1 MQEKTKRRIKNALK
15 ILVALYLVGGVAL
28 WYLQETIFFHPK
40 KIRAGEPFNF
50 NLSHEEINLPVDAS
64 STLNFVK
71 FFPTDTFST
80 KGIVLYFHGNRENIN
95 RYASASEMFTKY
107 GYEVWMPDYPGFG
120 KTTGKFNEERLY
132 DDAHTIY
139 KLAAKRF
146 SPDKMIIYGRSL
158 GTGVAT
164 ELASTQPCKRLIL
177 ETPYYSLPELA
188 GAHFPMYPV
197 TWLVRYRFPL
207 YEYLQ
212 MVKVP
217 VTVFHGTK
225 DAVIPYKHSRRLK
238 PLLKKGDEF
247 FTIEKGGHNNLK
259 NYTLF
264 QQKLDSLLKL

>member
-1 MQEKTKRRIKNALK
+1 MQEKTKRRLKNAVK
-15 ILVALYLVGGVAL
+15 IIVVLYLVGGVAL

-40 KIRAGEPFNF
+40 KIRAGEAFHFNIP
-50 NLSHEEINLPVDAS
+50 HEEVNLPVDAS

-71 FFPTDTFST
+71 FFPADTAST

-95 RYASASEMFTKY
+95 RYASASAMFTKH

-132 DDAHTIY
+132 DDAHTLY
-139 KLAAKRF
+139 KLAIKRF
-146 SPDKMIIYGRSL
+146 NGQQMIVYGRSL

-164 ELASTQPCKRLIL
+164 ELASNESCKRLIL

-188 GAHFPMYPV
+188 GAHFPIYPV
-197 TWLVRYRFPL
+197 HFLVRYQFLL

-212 MVKVP
+212 TVNVP
-217 VTVFHGTK
+217 VTIFHGTK
-225 DAVIPYKHSRRLK
+225 DVVIPYKHSSRLK
-238 PLLKKGDEF
+238 PLMKKGDEF
-247 FTIEKGGHNNLK
+247 ITIDGGGHNNLA

-264 QQKLDSLLKL
+264 QQKLDSLLR

>member
-15 ILVALYLVGGVAL
+15 IIVLLYVVGGVAL

-40 KIRAGEPFNF
+40 KIRPGEAFHFNMA
-50 NLSHEEINLPVDAS
+50 HEEVNLPVDAS

-71 FFPTDTFST
+71 FFPVDSAST

-95 RYASASEMFTKY
+95 RYASASAMFTKH

-146 SPDKMIIYGRSL
+146 TADQTIIYGRSL

-164 ELASTQPCKRLIL
+164 ELASSQPCKRLIL
-177 ETPYYSLPELA
+177 ETPYYSMPELA

-197 TWLVRYRFPL
+197 HFLVRYQFPL
-207 YEYLQ
+207 YEYVQTL
-212 MVKVP
+212 KVP
-217 VTVFHGTK
+217 VTIFHGTN
-225 DAVIPYKHSRRLK
+225 DAVIPYKHSSRLK
-238 PLLKKGDEF
+238 PLLKTEDEF
-247 FTIEKGGHNNLK
+247 ITIEHGGHNDLK
-259 NYTLF
+259 NYPLF
-264 QQKLDSLLKL
+264 QQKLDSLIRL

>member
-1 MQEKTKRRIKNALK
+1 MQLKTKRRLKNALK
-15 ILVALYLVGGVAL
+15 IIVALYLVGGVAL

-40 KIRAGEPFNF
+40 KLHAGEPFRYEGP
-50 NLSHEEINLPVDAS
+50 HEEVNIPVDES
-64 STLNFVK
+64 SILNFVK
-71 FFPTDTFST
+71 FFPADTSST

-95 RYASASEMFTKY
+95 RYAAASAYFTKH

-120 KTTGKFNEERLY
+120 KTTGKFREERLY

-164 ELASTQPCKRLIL
+164 ELVSSQPCKRLIL
-177 ETPYYSLPELA
+177 ETPYYSLKELA

-197 TWLVRYRFPL
+197 QFLVRYQFPL

-212 MVKVP
+212 TVKVP
-217 VTVFHGTK
+217 VTIFHGTK
-225 DAVIPYKHSRRLK
+225 DGVIPYKHSSRLK
-238 PLLKKGDEF
+238 PLMKKGDEF
-247 FTIEKGGHNNLK
+247 ITIENGGHNNLAA
-259 NYTLF
+259 YDLF
-264 QQKLDSLLKL
+264 QQKLDSLLR